1 MLHHERLRPPS
12 HDYPADEWNVIEKAF
27 RPEFLAQ
34 LETMLALGNG
44 YLGMRGCPEEGGPNA
59 ENGTF
64 INGFYETRPIVYGEE
79 AYGFA
84 KTGQTICNVTDSK
97 IIKLFLDDEPFWLP
111 NAHLLKYDRRLN
123 MKSGTLDREILWE
136 TPAGKRVSITSRR
149 LVSFPNRHVAAIS
162 YCVTLLNAQAF
173 VVISSEMR
181 ANEPGAPGNAGD
193 PRLARTFSGRVL
205 HPRTS
210 YSKDRRIVLCHATE
224 KSRLTLTC
232 ATDNALESSCPHSYK
247 VVQTADFGQVAFTI
261 EAQPGCPIQLT
272 KYMVYHTSQ
281 TASAEELC
289 GRAEWTLDRVVT
301 QGFQRLL
308 ASQEQYMDDF
318 WRRSDVRIKDIR
330 EDRIKRS
337 TVEIQQAIRFN
348 LFHILQASARAEETS
363 VPAKGLTGQAYEGHY
378 FWDTEIYLLPFL
390 IYTSPRIARN
400 LLAFRYKMLPQAR
413 ARAKELGHRG
423 AMFPWRTISGEEA
436 SAYYAAGTA
445 QYHINADITYALRKY
460 VQATGDEAFLRN
472 FGAEMLVETARLWV
486 DLGFYS
492 DAKGEK
498 FCINGVTGPDEY
510 NAVVNN
516 NAYTN
521 LMARENLRYAT
532 GVIESLRATEP
543 DAYNALVHKTALE
556 PSEVKAWIRAAENM
570 YVPYDEKLKIIPQDD
585 EFLDKERWDF
595 RNTPADHYPLL
606 LFYHPLNIYRKQ
618 VIKQADVILAMFL
631 LGDVFPPETK
641 KRNFDF
647 YDPLTTGDSSLSS
660 CVEAIIAAQIGDM
673 EKAFRY
679 GMAAL
684 LMDLADVGGNVK
696 DGCHIASMG
705 GTWMML
711 TYGFGG
717 MRDNDGTLS
726 FWPRRAPE
734 ENAIL
739 RFPVTYRGQRLEVE
753 IGLDKVEYAL
763 REGECL
769 VIRHETEE
777 VQLSREN
784 PVAVRPVS
792 RRIAVS

>member
-1 MLHHERLRPPS
+1 MLHHERLKPPS
-12 HDYPADEWNVIEKAF
+12 HDYPADEWNVVEKGF
-27 RPEFLAQ
+27 HPEFLAQ
-34 LETMLALGNG
+34 SETMLALGNG

-64 INGFYETRPIVYGEE
+64 INGFYEAWPIVYGEE

-97 IIKLFLDDEPFWLP
+97 IIKLFVDDEPFWLP
-111 NAHLLKYDRRLN
+111 DANLLNYDRRLN

-136 TPAGKRVSITSRR
+136 TPAGKQVLITSRR
-149 LVSFPNRHVAAIS
+149 LVSFANRHVAAIS
-162 YCVTLLNAQAF
+162 YRVTLLNAEAF
-173 VVISSEMR
+173 TVISSEM
-181 ANEPGAPGNAGD
+181 ATTEPSARIDGDD
-193 PRLARTFSGRVL
+193 PRQTRAFSGRVL
-205 HPRTS
+205 HQRS
-210 YSKDRRIVLCHATE
+210 NYSKDRRIVLCHATE
-224 KSRLTLTC
+224 KSRLMLTC
-232 ATDNALESSCPHSYK
+232 ATDNALETSCPHAYK
-247 VVQTADFGQVAFTI
+247 VVHTEDFGQVAFTI
-261 EAQPGCPIQLT
+261 EARPGCPIQLT

-281 TASAEELC
+281 TASVEELC
-289 GRAEWTLDRVVT
+289 GRAEWTMDRVMN
-301 QGFQRLL
+301 QGFQQLL
-308 ASQEQYMDDF
+308 AAQEQYMDDF
-318 WRRSDVRIKDIR
+318 WRRSDVRVKDIR
-330 EDRIKRS
+330 EDRTKRS

-348 LFHILQASARAEETS
+348 LFHILQASARAEDAG

-390 IYTSPRIARN
+390 TYTSPQIARN
-400 LLAFRYKMLPQAR
+400 LLTFRYKMLPQGRAR
-413 ARAKELGHRG
+413 ARQLGHRG

-445 QYHINADITYALRKY
+445 QYHINADIIYAVRKY
-460 VQATGDEAFLRN
+460 VQATGDELFLRQC
-472 FGAEMLVETARLWV
+472 GAEMLVETARLWL

-492 DAKGEK
+492 HAKSGK
-498 FCINGVTGPDEY
+498 FCINAVTGPDEY
-510 NAVVNN
+510 NTVVNN

-521 LMARENLRYAT
+521 LMARENLRYAAQT
-532 GVIESLRATEP
+532 VESLRATEP

-556 PSEVKAWIRAAENM
+556 SSEIEAWMRAAENM

-585 EFLDKERWDF
+585 SFLDREPWDF
-595 RNTPADHYPLL
+595 RNTPREHYPLL

-618 VIKQADVILAMFL
+618 VIKQADVVLAMFL
-631 LGDVFPPETK
+631 LGDVFSPETK

-660 CVEAIIAAQIGDM
+660 CVEAIIAAQTGDI
-673 EKAFRY
+673 EKAIRY

-717 MRDNDGTLS
+717 MRDDDGTLS

-734 ENAIL
+734 DNAIL
-739 RFPVTYRGQRLEVE
+739 RFPVTYRGQMLEVE

-777 VQLSREN
+777 VQLTREH
-784 PVAVRPVS
+784 PVAVRPIS
-792 RRIAVS
+792 RR

>member
-27 RPEFLAQ
+27 NPEFLAQ

-64 INGFYETRPIVYGEE
+64 INGFYETRPIIYGEE

-97 IIKLFLDDEPFWLP
+97 IIKLFVDDEPFWLP

-123 MKSGTLDREILWE
+123 MRSGTLDREILWE
-136 TPAGKRVSITSRR
+136 TPAGKQVSITSRR
-149 LVSFPNRHVAAIS
+149 LVSFANRHVAAIS

-173 VVISSEMR
+173 VVISSEM
-181 ANEPGAPGNAGD
+181 ATNEPSARGNEDD
-193 PRLARTFSGRVL
+193 PRLARAFSARVL
-205 HPRTS
+205 HPRAS
-210 YSKDRRIVLCHATE
+210 HSKDRRIVLCHATE
-224 KSRLTLTC
+224 RSRFTLTC
-232 ATDNALESSCPHSYK
+232 ATDNALETSCQHAYK
-247 VVQTADFGQVAFTI
+247 VVHTADFGQVAFTI
-261 EAQPGCPIQLT
+261 EARPGCPIQLT

-289 GRAEWTLDRVVT
+289 GRAEWTMDRVVT
-301 QGFQRLL
+301 QGFQQLL

-330 EDRIKRS
+330 EDRTKRS

-348 LFHILQASARAEETS
+348 LFHILQASARAEDTG

-390 IYTSPRIARN
+390 TYTSPRIARN

-445 QYHINADITYALRKY
+445 QYHINADIMYALRKY
-460 VQATGDEAFLRN
+460 VQATGDEQFLRDY
-472 FGAEMLVETARLWV
+472 GAEMLVETARLWV

-492 DAKGEK
+492 DTKGGK

-532 GVIESLRATEP
+532 QVVEFLRKTKP

-556 PSEVKAWIRAAENM
+556 PSEVNAWIRAAENI

-585 EFLDKERWDF
+585 NFLDREPWDF
-595 RNTPADHYPLL
+595 RNTSADHYPLL

-618 VIKQADVILAMFL
+618 VIKQADVVLAMFL
-631 LGDVFPPETK
+631 LGDVFPPEMK

-660 CVEAIIAAQIGDM
+660 CVEAIIAAQTGDM
-673 EKAFRY
+673 DKAIRY

-717 MRDNDGTLS
+717 MRDNNGTLS

-734 ENAIL
+734 DNAIL
-739 RFPVTYRGQRLEVE
+739 RFPLTYHGQMLEIE
-753 IGLDKVEYAL
+753 IGLDRVDYAL
-763 REGECL
+763 REGERL
-769 VIRHETEE
+769 VIRHEMEE
-777 VQLSREN
+777 VELTREN
-784 PVAVRPVS
+784 PLVVRPVS
-792 RRIAVS
+792 RR

>member
-12 HDYPADEWNVIEKAF
+12 HDYPADEWNVVEKRF
-27 RPEFLAQ
+27 HPEFLAQ

-59 ENGTF
+59 ENSTL
-64 INGFYETRPIVYGEE
+64 INGFYETRPIVYAEE

-84 KTGQTICNVTDSK
+84 KTGQTIFSVTDSK
-97 IIKLFLDDEPFWLP
+97 IIKLFVDDEPFWLP
-111 NAHLLKYDRRLN
+111 NANLLSYDRRLN

-136 TPAGKRVSITSRR
+136 TPAGKQVLITSRR
-149 LVSFPNRHVAAIS
+149 LISFANRHVAAIS
-162 YCVTLLNAQAF
+162 YRVTLLNAAASL
-173 VVISSEMR
+173 VISSEMA
-181 ANEPGAPGNAGD
+181 ANEPSAPINGDD
-193 PRLARTFSGRVL
+193 PRQTKVFSGRVL
-205 HPRTS
+205 HQRAS

-224 KSRLTLTC
+224 KSRLILTC
-232 ATDNALESSCPHSYK
+232 ATDNAIETSCPHAYK
-247 VVQTADFGQVAFTI
+247 AVHTGDFGQVAFTI
-261 EAQPGCPIQLT
+261 EAPAGCPIQLT
-272 KYMVYHTSQ
+272 KYIAYHTSH

-289 GRAEWTLDRVVT
+289 GRAEWTLDRVMN
-301 QGFQRLL
+301 QGFEQLL
-308 ASQEQYMDDF
+308 ASQEQYLDDF
-318 WRRSDVRIKDIR
+318 WRRSDVQVRDVR
-330 EDRIKRS
+330 EDRTKRS

-348 LFHILQASARAEETS
+348 LFHILQASALAEDTG

-390 IYTSPRIARN
+390 TYSSPRIARN
-400 LLAFRYKMLPQAR
+400 LLTFRYKMLPQAR
-413 ARAKELGHRG
+413 ARARQLGHRG

-445 QYHINADITYALRKY
+445 QYHINADIMYALRKY
-460 VQATGDEAFLRN
+460 VQATGDEQFLRDC
-472 FGAEMLVETARLWV
+472 GAEMLVETARLWR

-492 DAKGEK
+492 DAKGGK

-516 NAYTN
+516 NTYTN
-521 LMARENLRYAT
+521 LMARENLRYAART
-532 GVIESLRATEP
+532 VESLRATEP

-556 PSEVKAWIRAAENM
+556 PSEAEEWIRAAENM

-585 EFLDKERWDF
+585 DFLDKEPWDF
-595 RNTPADHYPLL
+595 QNTPRDHYPLL
-606 LFYHPLNIYRKQ
+606 LFYHPLDIYRKQ
-618 VIKQADVILAMFL
+618 VIKQADVVLAMFL
-631 LGDVFPPETK
+631 LGDQFSIEAK
-641 KRNFDF
+641 KRNFEF

-711 TYGFGG
+711 AYGFGG

-734 ENAIL
+734 DNATL
-739 RFPVTYRGQRLEVE
+739 RFPVTYRGHMLEVE
-753 IGLDKVEYAL
+753 IGLEKVEYAL

-777 VQLSREN
+777 VQLTREH

-792 RRIAVS
+792 RR